1 MGRNIYSHESICML
15 RNFLAGLQG
24 CEKYKGYNINTA
36 ICIIDQKKYEHTL
49 VAVNEHGSRGIL
61 F

>member
-24 CEKYKGYNINTA
+24 CEKYKGHNINTA
-36 ICIIDQKKYEHTL
+36 VCIIGPTKYEHTL
-49 VAVNEHGSRGIL
+49 VAVNEPGSRGIL